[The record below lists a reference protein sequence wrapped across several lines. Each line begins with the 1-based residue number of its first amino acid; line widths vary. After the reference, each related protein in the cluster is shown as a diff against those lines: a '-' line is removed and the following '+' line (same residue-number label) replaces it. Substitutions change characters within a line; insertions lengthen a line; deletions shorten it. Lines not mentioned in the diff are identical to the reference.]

1 MIYRSLIPILLLTG
15 CGVSEDIGA
24 NHCGGDLKG
33 LCRTVF
39 GGSENEERES
49 ADNAQQSQ
57 IDFLNAKIGALEVNV
72 AAAKSSI
79 QSQQDLILALQSQ
92 IELINALLPSLNDSA
107 AITLLQSQLTL
118 LEQRTLVLENQIG
131 TPITGL
137 QSLVNL
143 NTIQIVQLQQNHNV
157 TKLVDPCGNG
167 PGFDE
172 VFMRTSS
179 GKLIASF
186 SDNAAGLNTRFVE
199 LLPGNYQ
206 TTDGTNCSFAVLSDM
221 SVVPSVEY

>member
-1 MIYRSLIPILLLTG
+1 MIQRILLPMLVLTG

-33 LCRTVF
+33 ICRTIF
-39 GGSENEERES
+39 GGAGNEERES

-57 IDFLNAKIGALEVNV
+57 IDLLNAKIKTLEIDS

-107 AITLLQSQLTL
+107 AIALLQSQLSL
-118 LEQRTLVLENQIG
+118 LEQRTTTLESQIG
-131 TPITGL
+131 TPIVGL
-137 QSLVNL
+137 QATVTN
-143 NTIQIVQLQQNHNV
+143 NTVQILQLQQNHNV
-157 TKLVDPCGNG
+157 TRLVDPCGNG

-186 SDNAAGLNTRFVE
+186 SDNAAGLNTRFAE
-199 LLPGNYQ
+199 LIPGNYA
-206 TTDGTNCSFAVLSDM
+206 TTDGTGCNFVVNSDM
-221 SVVPSVEY
+221 TVVPSVEY